1 MGPFQYPPFPN
12 THVSPIGIIPK
23 SSCGRRMIT
32 HLSYP
37 PSQSINDFIDPEPC
51 TVRYTSFDTVVEM
64 IAKLGPDTELAKV
77 DMKSTFRLIRVC
89 PSDFH
94 LLCYFFNGFY
104 YIDKCLPFGCA
115 ISCSIFEKF
124 ATFVY
129 RVTMNT
135 SEFRTLDHYLD
146 DFIFAGPK
154 GTSRC
159 QTLMTNFLSVCKEMG
174 IPKASEKTVGPVTK
188 LTFLGLEIDTREQLV
203 RIPSE
208 KIADLIKHIEKILNH
223 NKSTL
228 KIIMS
233 LVGKLNVFSKAVRG
247 SRAFNRR
254 FYDATIG
261 VSKQNHHI
269 RITQSLR
276 EDLNVWLQFLNNFNG
291 ITYFPNKDWES
302 SDTLSLFTDSAGCGC
317 FFNGKWMFMQWPPHW
332 ESCDIIKDIT
342 FLELIP
348 LVLAIEV
355 WGKFLRN
362 RRVYFNVDNE
372 ALVAIL
378 NKQSSKSKRVMS
390 LLRPL
395 VLALMNYNITF
406 KARHIEGANNEI
418 ADSISRKQWDRF
430 RKLAPNADQR
440 PETVPTL
447 FRDRI
452 FSMK

>member
-1 MGPFQYPPFPN
+1 
-12 THVSPIGIIPK
+12 THVSPIRIIPK
-23 SSCGRRMIT
+23 SSGGWRMIT

-37 PSQSINDFIDPEPC
+37 PSQSINDFIDPELC

-77 DMKSTFRLIRVC
+77 DMKSAFRLIRVC

-124 ATFVY
+124 ATFVHW
-129 RVTMNT
+129 VTMNT
-135 SEFRTLDHYLD
+135 SEYSTLDHYLD
-146 DFIFAGPK
+146 DFIFTGPK
-154 GTSRC
+154 GTSQC

-174 IPKASEKTVGPVTK
+174 IPIASEKTVGPVTK
-188 LTFLGLEIDTREQLV
+188 LTFLELEIDTREQLV

-208 KIADLIKHIEKILNH
+208 KIADLIKHIEEILTH

-233 LVGKLNVFSKAVRG
+233 LVGKLIFFFSKALRG

-261 VSKQNHHI
+261 VSKPNHHI

-276 EDLNVWLQFLNNFNG
+276 EDLKVWLQFLNNFNG
-291 ITYFPNKDWES
+291 ITHFPNKDWES
-302 SDTLSLFTDSAGCGC
+302 SDTLSLFTDSAGSHDLGCGC
-317 FFNGKWMFMQWPPHW
+317 FFNGKWMFMQWPPHL
-332 ESCDIIKDIT
+332 ESCDIIKDII

-348 LVLAIEV
+348 FVLAIEV

-395 VLALMNYNITF
+395 VLALMNYNTTF
-406 KARHIEGANNEI
+406 KARHIEGANNVI

-430 RKLAPNADQR
+430 RKLEPNADQR
-440 PETVPTL
+440 PETVPPL